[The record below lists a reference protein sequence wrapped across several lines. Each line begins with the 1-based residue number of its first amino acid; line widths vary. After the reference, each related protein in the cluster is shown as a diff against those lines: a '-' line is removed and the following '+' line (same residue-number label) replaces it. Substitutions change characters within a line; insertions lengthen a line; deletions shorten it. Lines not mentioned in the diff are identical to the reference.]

1 MPIRIL
7 VVDDHPMLR
16 AALRLLIDS
25 QPDMNVIGEMH
36 CIQDAIKSATDLAPD
51 MIILD
56 LCTPRGN
63 GISGIRQWK
72 VACPRTRVLVLN
84 MHDDPAYIRS
94 ALAAGAVGYVS
105 KSHVDLELLAAIR
118 VVNSGGEFVTPLAA
132 FAPSGSRQSD
142 DTSMSR
148 DTASLVYRHEPVVT
162 SEKAAGARG
171 GPLSMNGARS

>member
-36 CIQDAIKSATDLAPD
+36 CIQDAIKGARDLAPD

-56 LCTPRGN
+56 LCTPRGT

-72 VACPRTRVLVLN
+72 MACPRTRMLVLN

-132 FAPSGSRQSD
+132 LASSMSRQSN

-148 DTASLVYRHEPVVT
+148 QTASLVYRHEPGVN
-162 SEKAAGARG
+162 SEKAGVVRSDS
-171 GPLSMNGARS
+171 LSKNKVSS